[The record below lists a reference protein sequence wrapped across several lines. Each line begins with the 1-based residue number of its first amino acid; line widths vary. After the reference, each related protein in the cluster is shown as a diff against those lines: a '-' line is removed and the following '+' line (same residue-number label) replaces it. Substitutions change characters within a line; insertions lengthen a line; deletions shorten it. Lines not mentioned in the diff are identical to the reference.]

1 MLLAEE
7 TIQTIIIVNFFAS
20 LGLGYWLNFSE
31 DVKDSVVICFS
42 FIALIIISM
51 YSLGVL
57 LARVY

>member
-20 LGLGYWLNFSE
+20 LGLGYWLNLSE
-31 DVKDSVVICFS
+31 AVKDSAVICLS

-51 YSLGVL
+51 YSLGIL
-57 LARVY
+57 LARVC

>member
-7 TIQTIIIVNFFAS
+7 TIQTVIIVNFFAS

-31 DVKDSVVICFS
+31 DVKDSAVICLS

-51 YSLGVL
+51 YSLGIL
-57 LARVY
+57 LARVC